1 MKQSNYDTI
10 VSCINHGAPAI
21 AHLLL
26 ADLNQTVELAN
37 DQITYLKEREA
48 EAKRKAEI
56 HPERTKPDQKAR

>member
-37 DQITYLKEREA
+37 DQITYLKGLE
-48 EAKRKAEI
+48 EAKRKAAEVQAA
-56 HPERTKPDQKAR
+56 PTENTKKAR